1 MVAFREGQT
10 VNDQDTVILPGP
22 DRQGSLDRRYDVRI
36 ARRIADLE
44 DKIAALEL
52 RVDALD

>member
-1 MVAFREGQT
+1 MVAFREGQA

-44 DKIAALEL
+44 AKIAALEL
-52 RVDALD
+52 RVDDLE